1 MIAKFGDIPERDMYN
16 TYNMGVGMVVVVSK
30 EDANTAIDILRANG
44 DDAYLL
50 GEVIE
55 SDEGVVLC

>member
-1 MIAKFGDIPERDMYN
+1 
-16 TYNMGVGMVVVVSK
+16 MGVGMICVVAK
-30 EDANTAIDILRANG
+30 EDAEKAIEILKAHG

>member
-1 MIAKFGDIPERDMYN
+1 
-16 TYNMGVGMVVVVSK
+16 MGVGMVVVVSK
-30 EDANTAIDILRANG
+30 EDCDKAIEILKKNG